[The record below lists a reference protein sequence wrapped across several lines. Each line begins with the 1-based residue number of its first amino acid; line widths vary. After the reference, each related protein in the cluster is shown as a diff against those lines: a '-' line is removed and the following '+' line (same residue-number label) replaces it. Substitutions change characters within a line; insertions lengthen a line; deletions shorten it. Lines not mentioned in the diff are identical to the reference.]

1 MKLKYYGTSAGGGI
15 PEIFCS
21 CRICEHARKYKG
33 KNIRTRSQAMLDDV
47 LAIEYPVDTFAHT
60 AYLGLD
66 LRKVRHILITHGH
79 HDHYLPEDIFSRPQ
93 GENWPVHFYCS
104 EFTAAKLQKTID
116 GTEADFASGR
126 RTRTCDYKVA
136 AHALIPYQTTEILD
150 YKVTPLRARHAEA
163 IGAMIFIIQKGDKSI
178 LWAQD
183 TGKFHP
189 DAICFLGRDLLA
201 GVKRLHIVS
210 ETDTV
215 RLAPRC
221 LGGHELSVGKF
232 GRAVLPRDSVD
243 LLFNLRLV
251 RLQAIVD
258 DRSHHRGQAV
268 LAVLVLDLHDDC
280 HSPSLPFDRARR

>member
-47 LAIEYPVDTFAHT
+47 LAIEYPVDTLAHT

-126 RTRTCDYKVA
+126 RTRTCDYRVA

-150 YKVTPLRARHAEA
+150 YKITPLRARHAEA

-189 DAICFLGRDLLA
+189 DAMEYIQNSGLTFDFISMDCTL
-201 GVKRLHIVS
+201 KRGAQLTQAHMDMDWCIEMVEQMRQSGNVDEHTTIALSHI
-210 ETDTV
+210 
-215 RLAPRC
+215 
-221 LGGHELSVGKF
+221 GHLVERTHEELEQEAAEHGM
-232 GRAVLPRDSVD
+232 
-243 LLFNLRLV
+243 
-251 RLQAIVD
+251 IVAYD
-258 DRSHHRGQAV
+258 GMEIEI
-268 LAVLVLDLHDDC
+268 
-280 HSPSLPFDRARR
+280 

>member
-21 CRICEHARKYKG
+21 CRICEPARKYKG

-47 LAIEYPVDTFAHT
+47 LAIEYPVDTLAHT

-126 RTRTCDYKVA
+126 RTRTCDFKVA
-136 AHALIPYQTTEILD
+136 AHPLIPYQTTEILD

-189 DAICFLGRDLLA
+189 DAMDYIQKSGLTFDFISLDCTLKRGAQLTQAHMDLDWCIEMVEQMRQSGNVDEHTTVALS
-201 GVKRLHIVS
+201 HI
-210 ETDTV
+210 
-215 RLAPRC
+215 
-221 LGGHELSVGKF
+221 GHLVERTHEELEQEAAEHGM
-232 GRAVLPRDSVD
+232 
-243 LLFNLRLV
+243 
-251 RLQAIVD
+251 IVAYD
-258 DRSHHRGQAV
+258 GMEIEI
-268 LAVLVLDLHDDC
+268 
-280 HSPSLPFDRARR
+280 